1 MRSLHINL
9 RVLSRSTILSITPY
23 ETWYGMKSNVSH
35 FISFGCNADV
45 HIPKA
50 DRKKLGAKSES
61 CYFVSYCETQK
72 AYRFWSSRKIITS
85 RDATLH
91 EFSHSPAS
99 PCVSDSDDDEGV
111 SEQVAIQ
118 PPEPERPPSQRER
131 KQAKPRSALISD
143 AVFVADSTLIDEEP
157 THYADAI
164 ASVDSALWCV
174 AVETEMAGLHKN
186 NTWSLV
192 ERPKGRKAIRC
203 RWTYTIVH
211 MPDDRPN
218 SSHYLPAVDICTA
231 TPRRNCQ
238 IISSRLSLI

>member
-1 MRSLHINL
+1 MPMCI
-9 RVLSRSTILSITPY
+9 SRRPIRRN
-23 ETWYGMKSNVSH
+23 WM
-35 FISFGCNADV
+35 
-45 HIPKA
+45 PKA
-50 DRKKLGAKSES
+50 SHATSCPTARLRRPTGFGLPGKLSPVAMQHSMSFPIHLPAHVSLTVTTMKES
-61 CYFVSYCETQK
+61 PNRLLYSLRNLS
-72 AYRFWSSRKIITS
+72 A
-85 RDATLH
+85 LL
-91 EFSHSPAS
+91 
-99 PCVSDSDDDEGV
+99 
-111 SEQVAIQ
+111 
-118 PPEPERPPSQRER
+118 PSANANR
-131 KQAKPRSALISD
+131 PRSALISD
-143 AVFVADSTLIDEEP
+143 AVFVADSTLIDNEP